1 VSTLQKLRIILLVGL
16 FFSSQIHLLA
26 QRQSDV
32 IWAGNSF
39 FSIPQEAPA
48 RNFLLVFNEDSL
60 EYIDNE
66 TPIILTGLDSRA
78 AYSDRNGNFKF
89 ASNGW
94 RLLNSAGEVLSY
106 KLWRDDVPWSGGS
119 PDTTMIANS
128 KGPLFIEDPGDS
140 NRVYL
145 FYGASA
151 ENLPSSLGLMRK
163 DVLFSYVLLD
173 VNSQSIISYHHNYLT
188 DTTSL
193 SDAVAV
199 RHGNGRDWWILKPGL
214 FTNEYYV
221 ALLDPSGLSEM
232 EKITIPGLVPREQ
245 TTTVSHFTQDGN
257 TFIHFTGLG
266 SKWVQRYDF
275 DRCSGT
281 LSNPQETDLTGLF
294 REQDPCNFTI
304 SPDGSKFY
312 AVRLN
317 YNDSTYLYGNYQYDF
332 ETSTLTY
339 LTPYSGLSF
348 LTPNFKEIFI
358 FNRLTPTTLTDLY
371 FESIENPNGLGFD
384 CNIHYQKHL
393 LQNFPYMLYAP
404 NFANYRLG
412 PLIGSEC
419 DPLTTNSL
427 VIQKELKSSIDV
439 FPNPSNSLLN
449 IRLNHV
455 SEYKHEIRVLNAI
468 GQQVFSSYMFD
479 NSIQINLEELQ
490 LNSGI
495 YWLEI
500 QDLNTGER
508 LGKKFL
514 KN

>member
-1 VSTLQKLRIILLVGL
+1 MSTLQKLRIILLVGL
-16 FFSSQIHLLA
+16 FFSSQVHLLA

-78 AYSDRNGNFKF
+78 AYSDRHGNLKF

-94 RLLNSAGEVLSY
+94 RLVNSSGDILSY
-106 KLWRDDVPWSGGS
+106 KLWRDDIPWSGGS
-119 PDTTMIANS
+119 PDTTMTRIS
-128 KGPLFIEDPGDS
+128 KGPLFLEDPGDS

-151 ENLPSSLGLMRK
+151 ENLPSSTLGLTRQ
-163 DVLFSYVLLD
+163 DVLFSFVLLD

-199 RHGNGRDWWILKPGL
+199 RHGNGRDWWILKPGIY
-214 FTNEYYV
+214 TNEFYV

-266 SKWVQRYDF
+266 PKWVQRYDF
-275 DRCSGT
+275 DRCTGT

-294 REQDPCNFTI
+294 REQDPSNFTI

-317 YNDSTYLYGNYQYDF
+317 YNDSNYLAGNYQYDF
-332 ETSTLTY
+332 DTDILTQ
-339 LTPYSGLSF
+339 LNNNFSGLSF
-348 LTPNFKEIFI
+348 LTPNFKE
-358 FNRLTPTTLTDLY
+358 
-371 FESIENPNGLGFD
+371 
-384 CNIHYQKHL
+384 
-393 LQNFPYMLYAP
+393 
-404 NFANYRLG
+404 
-412 PLIGSEC
+412 
-419 DPLTTNSL
+419 
-427 VIQKELKSSIDV
+427 
-439 FPNPSNSLLN
+439 
-449 IRLNHV
+449 
-455 SEYKHEIRVLNAI
+455 VL
-468 GQQVFSSYMFD
+468 FF
-479 NSIQINLEELQ
+479 
-490 LNSGI
+490 
-495 YWLEI
+495 
-500 QDLNTGER
+500 T
-508 LGKKFL
+508 
-514 KN
+514 